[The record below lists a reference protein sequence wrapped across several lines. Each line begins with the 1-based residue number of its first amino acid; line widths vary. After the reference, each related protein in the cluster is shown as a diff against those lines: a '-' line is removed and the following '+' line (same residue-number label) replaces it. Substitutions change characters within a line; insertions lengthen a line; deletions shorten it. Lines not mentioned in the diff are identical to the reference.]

1 MSFIKQTHF
10 IFPRSQ
16 AYHSEW
22 VIESASGGAN
32 SILLV
37 EWLTAA
43 LELKPGMK
51 ILDLGCG
58 RAASSVFLARE
69 YGVTVWAT
77 DLWFSPSEN
86 LQRIRNAGFAE
97 NIFPIH
103 SDARNLPYAD
113 DFFDAILS
121 IDAFPYFGTDDH
133 YLNYLARFVKPNGII
148 AIAGSGFL
156 QEIESTIPSQLSELL
171 AAEPSM
177 LSMHS
182 SPWWRRHW
190 EKAGIVDVELADSM
204 PDGWQLWLEW
214 LETIAPDNRM
224 EIEAVRTDVGRYLGY
239 NRIVSRR
246 RADACLNPPIVAIP
260 ANYTRKP
267 LLRDNLSST
276 LR

>member
-1 MSFIKQTHF
+1 MSLMAQSIFK
-10 IFPRSQ
+10 FPRSQ
-16 AYHSEW
+16 AYHPDW
-22 VIESASGGAN
+22 IIESASGGAN
-32 SILLV
+32 AICLT
-37 EWLTAA
+37 EWLTSA
-43 LELKPGMK
+43 LDLKPGMH

-58 RAASSVFLARE
+58 RAGSSIFLARE
-69 YGVTVWAT
+69 YNVTVWAT

-86 LQRIRNAGFAE
+86 FQRIRDAGLAE
-97 NIFPIH
+97 NIYPIH
-103 SDARNLPYAD
+103 ADARRLPYAEG
-113 DFFDAILS
+113 FFDAILS

-148 AIAGSGFL
+148 AIACAGFL
-156 QEIESTIPSQLSELL
+156 QEIDGKIPPQLSELL

-182 SPWWRRHW
+182 SRWWRRHW

-224 EIEAVRTDVGRYLGY
+224 EIEAVRTDVGRNLGY

-260 ANYTRKP
+260 ANYTQKP
-267 LLRDNLSST
+267 LLRDNL
-276 LR
+276 